1 MAAGAVASAQDQPVV
16 FIHGVA
22 SGPETWQEAADR
34 LQSRLRIAPERAE
47 VSWWDSVEWQGNE
60 MQARFGSLP
69 GSTIAVGHSLGGL
82 VARQWS
88 RSHQLEGIIT
98 LGAPNRGAP
107 IANHINDWVG
117 YNSAL
122 FNAVGNA
129 FYWLGNLS
137 YDQWWWL
144 FPAIE
149 GSLNWGGYIA
159 NFSIY
164 HLLVEMGVQY
174 GVPFVQE
181 VYVGSP
187 YLDWLN
193 AGAGW
198 EAATVPSRVGIANT
212 ASEYWR
218 GGPFR
223 LTNPEYAGEL
233 SVLTSTAAAAL
244 DYWGFHVYAEA
255 DPFDWQAH
263 SLAYGL
269 WDAAFWL
276 WNFDEFWCRATSDD
290 RPIWSAHCLPNDGFV
305 PTWSQFYP
313 EATVNF
319 EVNGGPVHTQETK
332 QFDEYVYAALTNF
345 MHVPERGTETPES
358 SESPGSTSSPHTP
371 SSGSAPKSGGPDS
384 LSPNQSLYAN
394 QSIRSGDGR
403 FYLAYQADGNL
414 VLYRSDGLPLWC
426 THTNGTSPG
435 RTVMQLDGNLVVYD
449 GTGTPIW
456 ASGTAGFGGSW
467 LVMQND
473 GNLVIY
479 TPASAPVWA
488 SGTNGW

>member
-1 MAAGAVASAQDQPVV
+1 MSTRRRTPSTGRR
-16 FIHGVA
+16 
-22 SGPETWQEAADR
+22 T
-34 LQSRLRIAPERAE
+34 
-47 VSWWDSVEWQGNE
+47 
-60 MQARFGSLP
+60 RF
-69 GSTIAVGHSLGGL
+69 
-82 VARQWS
+82 
-88 RSHQLEGIIT
+88 
-98 LGAPNRGAP
+98 
-107 IANHINDWVG
+107 
-117 YNSAL
+117 
-122 FNAVGNA
+122 
-129 FYWLGNLS
+129 
-137 YDQWWWL
+137 
-144 FPAIE
+144 
-149 GSLNWGGYIA
+149 
-159 NFSIY
+159 
-164 HLLVEMGVQY
+164 
-174 GVPFVQE
+174 
-181 VYVGSP
+181 
-187 YLDWLN
+187 
-193 AGAGW
+193 
-198 EAATVPSRVGIANT
+198 
-212 ASEYWR
+212 
-218 GGPFR
+218 
-223 LTNPEYAGEL
+223 
-233 SVLTSTAAAAL
+233 
-244 DYWGFHVYAEA
+244 
-255 DPFDWQAH
+255 
-263 SLAYGL
+263 AYGL

-332 QFDEYVYAALTNF
+332 QFDEYVFAALTNF

-358 SESPGSTSSPHTP
+358 PESPGSTSSPQTP
-371 SSGSAPKSGGPDS
+371 SSGSAPRSGGPDS

-394 QSIRSGDGR
+394 QTIRSGDGR

-414 VLYRSDGLPLWC
+414 VLYRSDGLPLWH

-479 TPASAPVWA
+479 TPTSAPVWA